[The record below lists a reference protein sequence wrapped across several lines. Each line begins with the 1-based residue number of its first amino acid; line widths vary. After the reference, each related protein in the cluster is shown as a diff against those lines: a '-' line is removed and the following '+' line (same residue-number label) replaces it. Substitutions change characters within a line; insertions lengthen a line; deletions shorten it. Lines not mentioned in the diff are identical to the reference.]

1 MQALSK
7 IKWIMILFLLAYFT
21 NSVKA
26 QTNFVWGKQFGTDK
40 EESGLNT
47 VTDQSGN
54 VYIAGNTKGI
64 LSGQNYGKTD
74 GFITKL
80 DSTGNI
86 LWTKQF
92 GTEKDDKIIDLKIDK
107 TGNLYAAGTTKGV
120 LNEKNFGRE
129 DIMVVKLDDAGNIK
143 WQKQFGTDSI
153 DVGNAIYVDTQGD
166 IYVAGLTKGL
176 LGTSSFGKIDC
187 FILKLDNEGNKLFAC
202 QFGTS
207 GDDGCQGVTGDDA
220 SHIYVCGATF
230 GDLAAKNKGKSDA
243 FVGTFNNKGEQIK
256 LIQFGTD
263 SDEIVDRIV
272 VDKEKN
278 IYAGGSTVGELA
290 GKQQGQGDAFLTKIN
305 ANMDII
311 WTHQFGTPLWDAIN
325 GIDVNEQI
333 SDNIVVSGCQN
344 WPSCQSFIR
353 MYKKDGT
360 LLCVNNFVASGKKG
374 GTCGK
379 GVCFDNKGN
388 IYHTGNTGGNLF
400 NSNHGEHDIFVI
412 KQELDKSQTNH

>member
-1 MQALSK
+1 
-7 IKWIMILFLLAYFT
+7 LAYFT

-40 EESGLNT
+40 EEGGLNT

-54 VYIAGNTKGI
+54 VYIAGNTKGV

-74 GFITKL
+74 GFVTKL
-80 DSTGNI
+80 DSAGNI

-92 GTEKDDKIIDLKIDK
+92 GTEQDDKILDLKIDK
-107 TGNLYAAGTTKGV
+107 TGSLYATGSTKGD
-120 LNEKNFGRE
+120 LNEKNLGRE
-129 DIMVVKLDDAGNIK
+129 DIMVVKLDDAGNIV
-143 WQKQFGTDSI
+143 WQKQFGTDSTDI
-153 DVGNAIYVDTQGD
+153 GNAIYVDTQGD
-166 IYVAGLTKGL
+166 IYVAGFTKGI
-176 LGTSSFGKIDC
+176 LGKSSFGKRDC
-187 FILKLDNEGNKLFAC
+187 FILKLDNKGNKLFAY

-207 GDDGCQGVTGDDA
+207 GDDACEGMTGDDV
-220 SHIYVCGATF
+220 SHIYVCGGTA
-230 GDLAAKNKGKSDA
+230 GDLAAKNKGKIDA
-243 FVGTFNNKGEQIK
+243 FVGKFNNKGEQIK

-263 SDEIVDRIV
+263 SIEIVNRVV

-278 IYAGGSTVGELA
+278 IYAGGATGGDLA
-290 GKQQGQGDAFLTKIN
+290 GKQQGQADVFLTKIN

-311 WTHQFGTPLWDAIN
+311 WTQQFGTPLWDGIN
-325 GIDVNEQI
+325 GIDINENI

-360 LLCVNNFVASGKKG
+360 LVCVNNYVASGKNG

-379 GVCFDNKGN
+379 EVCLDNKGN

-400 NSNHGEHDIFVI
+400 NSNQGEHDIFVV